1 MQDKKT
7 ILVLAPHPDDG
18 EFGAGGSLSR
28 WASEG
33 RKIHY
38 VAFSPCIASLPEGS
52 APDLLHTELMKATSR
67 LGIEASKV
75 HLADFP
81 VRMFPA
87 MRQEILEMMV
97 KMNKE
102 MKPDLV
108 LVPNSQDIHQDHH
121 TIFEEGLRAFKH
133 CSIIGYELPWNSLEF
148 KSNFHVRL
156 TKEQVKRKY
165 EAISEYKSQ
174 VKRAHHDEPFLE
186 GLARLRGTQIGTEFA
201 EAFEL
206 IRWIS

>member
-33 RKIHY
+33 RTIHY

-52 APDLLHTELMKATSR
+52 PMDLLHSELMNATSK
-67 LGIEASKV
+67 LGIDSFNV

-81 VRMFPA
+81 VRKFPA

-108 LVPNSQDIHQDHH
+108 LVPNSKDIHQDHH
-121 TIFEEGLRAFKH
+121 TIYQEGLRAFKH
-133 CSIIGYELPWNSLEF
+133 SSIIGYELPWNSLDF

-156 TKEQVKRKY
+156 TKEQVKKKY
-165 EAISEYKSQ
+165 EAVCEYKSQ
-174 VKRAHHDEPFLE
+174 TKRAYHDEAFLE
-186 GLARLRGTQIGTEFA
+186 GLARLRGTQVGTEFA